1 MSSEGLLL
9 ADIGGTNAR
18 FAMAEQGRPGPVV
31 HLSIADFATPH
42 DAIGAA
48 LEQLAPVRPPR
59 RAALAVAGPV
69 AEGQADLTNGAWHFD
84 GALLGQEFDL
94 ESVRLINDFSAV
106 AHALPHLTPEDLVSL
121 GGGLGDPTAA
131 WAVIGA
137 GTGLGVSGLLIVEG
151 RQVALAGEGGHASLA
166 AADSEEAALFE
177 HLRQRFEHISAE
189 RLRSGGG
196 LVLLYEAIA
205 ERESQRPEGL
215 TPAEVTARA
224 LAGSD
229 PHCRAALSRFCALL
243 GGVAGNLALTLG
255 ARGGVYLAG
264 GIAPRI
270 VDFLQRSDF
279 RRRFEAKGRCRSY
292 LEPIPSLV
300 IIHPNPA
307 LVGLIA
313 LAAQGDA

>member
-31 HLSIADFATPH
+31 HLSISDFVAPH
-42 DAIGAA
+42 EAIGAA
-48 LEQLAPVRPPR
+48 LEELAPERPPR

-69 AEGQADLTNGAWHFD
+69 SEDQADLTNGVWHFD
-84 GALLGQEFDL
+84 AAALSRDLGL
-94 ESVRLINDFSAV
+94 ESVHMINDFSAT
-106 AHALPHLTPEDLVSL
+106 AHALPHLAGEDLVSL
-121 GGGLGDPTAA
+121 GGGAGDPTAVQ
-131 WAVIGA
+131 AVIGA
-137 GTGLGVSGLLIVEG
+137 GTGLGVSGLLVVEG
-151 RQVALAGEGGHASLA
+151 RQVALAGEGGHVSLA
-166 AADSEEAALFE
+166 ADDGEEADLFE
-177 HLRQRFEHISAE
+177 HLRQRFQHISAE
-189 RLRSGGG
+189 RLLSGGG
-196 LVLLYEAIA
+196 LVVLYEATA
-205 ERESQRPEGL
+205 ERAGQGPERL

-224 LAGSD
+224 LASSD

-270 VDFLQRSDF
+270 LDFLITSDF
-279 RRRFEAKGRCRSY
+279 RRRFEAKGRFRSY

-300 IIHPNPA
+300 ITHPNPA
-307 LVGLIA
+307 LIGLIA
-313 LAAQGDA
+313 LAAQGDV